1 MSTNT
6 IIVTVQGDGN
16 GKFYMDGK
24 EGVLALRYG
33 DTYIFDVSDSSN
45 QNKPLFFSMMQ
56 DGIHNNGTNYFFTN
70 FARIGTMGYPGST
83 VRLTV
88 AENTPPNLY
97 FYSTN
102 YTDMGNSVLV
112 NNLGIVPPYKIDMQ
126 LFNSSNSRF
135 GSMNFIKIDNNNYR
149 QTLGKK
155 RLDCSVPG
163 CNGLIHKIYKDPLS
177 IHSKKDVCYDPV
189 IKTKENNGIYS
200 EPIHGNEA
208 YLKKR
213 CMTYKQ
219 REFNFALENKN
230 YKKKIYQANCVCNTM
245 VTYNKSNKKFSN
257 QGAVSGRARINRLKY
272 NNRVITN
279 KKIEKRNDRIR

>member
-1 MSTNT
+1 MN
-6 IIVTVQGDGN
+6 
-16 GKFYMDGK
+16 GK

-33 DTYIFDVSDSSN
+33 DTYIFDAVYIIKTN
-45 QNKPLFFSMMQ
+45 HYFLAMQ
-56 DGIHNNGTNYFFTN
+56 DGIHNNGTNTN

-135 GSMNFIKIDNNNYR
+135 GSMNFIKIDNNHYR

-155 RLDCSVPG
+155 RLDCTVPG

-213 CMTYKQ
+213 CMT
-219 REFNFALENKN
+219 
-230 YKKKIYQANCVCNTM
+230 
-245 VTYNKSNKKFSN
+245 
-257 QGAVSGRARINRLKY
+257 
-272 NNRVITN
+272 
-279 KKIEKRNDRIR
+279 